1 MKRIGKEKTITG
13 IVYSVNLLE
22 EKLLHELEQVLS
34 ERFQT
39 AIILENKIDTSLIQ
53 GIKVEIDNFVI
64 DDSIKIKLASLK
76 EELLKRG
83 GFGHAID

>member
-1 MKRIGKEKTITG
+1 MKKLGKEKTITG
-13 IVYSVNLLE
+13 IVYSVYSLD
-22 EKLLHELEQVLS
+22 EKLLQELEQVLS

-39 AIILENKIDTSLIQ
+39 LVSLENKIDTSLIQ

-64 DDSIKIKLASLK
+64 DDSIKVKLASLK